1 MRMRFLTR
9 HLVPSRAMR
18 YVAIAVIAFVLGSS
32 TFAFGLVVNGV
43 VEACSHDTTG
53 LLRLSTA
60 TRPCN
65 TTTTNPLLRESVISW
80 NQIGPAG
87 ATGATGPTGATGAT
101 GASGASG
108 ATGASGPI
116 GPTGA
121 RGPQGPAGGQVIAPP
136 QPYAAE
142 GLFLLAFAGAA
153 QTVPLG
159 TFAGC
164 FDKQLGVEYE
174 DCYFSTPTLSQ
185 PVTDWLR
192 DTGLG
197 TNPRRDLTVF
207 QLTHRGTIVS
217 RIEIG
222 NAFLSDF
229 RVSDAD
235 GTSGAPGSLS
245 FVVVPDSLQ
254 TLTGGTGGSTVPWVP
269 FRRNNFTLS
278 VAATQLTG
286 MVGVS
291 DIHLSVPKVPAPAG
305 TSPRHRFV
313 PGAPSF
319 DDLHFDAG
327 AGATASATAQYLD
340 EWAAAVALGT
350 AGPRE
355 ADLSFLSL
363 TGVAIATVHFTNLV
377 PVSALAPFPSAASR
391 RSMTLGIQRFAF
403 LP

>member
-1 MRMRFLTR
+1 MRFLTR
-9 HLVPSRAMR
+9 HLVPSRPVR

-32 TFAFGLVVNGV
+32 TFALGLVVNGV

-65 TTTTNPLLRESVISW
+65 TTTTNPLLRETAISW

-87 ATGATGPTGATGAT
+87 ATGATGPGGAPGAT

-121 RGPQGPAGGQVIAPP
+121 RGPQGPAGAQVIAPP
-136 QPYAAE
+136 EPYAA
-142 GLFLLAFAGAA
+142 GLTFLLAFAGVA

-159 TFAGC
+159 TLAGC

-174 DCYFSTPTLSQ
+174 DCYFSTTTLSQ

-192 DTGLG
+192 DTIVG
-197 TNPRRDLTVF
+197 TNLRRNLTVF
-207 QLTHRGTIVS
+207 LVNYNGTVAS

-229 RVSDAD
+229 RISDAD
-235 GTSGAPGSLS
+235 GTSAGPGSLS
-245 FVVVPDSLQ
+245 FVVVPESLQ
-254 TLTGGTGGSTVPWVP
+254 TLVGGTGGSPGPVVP

-278 VAATQLTG
+278 VAATPLAG
-286 MVGVS
+286 VVGVS
-291 DIHLSVPKVPAPAG
+291 GIHLSVPKVPAPPG
-305 TSPRHRFV
+305 TLPRHRFG

-327 AGATASATAQYLD
+327 GGANGTATAQYLD
-340 EWAAAVALGT
+340 GWAAAVAAGT

-355 ADLSFLSL
+355 ADLTFLSL

-377 PVSALAPFPSAASR
+377 PVSALTPFPSAALR

>member
-1 MRMRFLTR
+1 MRFLTR
-9 HLVPSRAMR
+9 HLVPSRPMR

-32 TFAFGLVVNGV
+32 TFALGLVVNGV

-65 TTTTNPLLRESVISW
+65 TTTTNPLLRETAISW

-87 ATGATGPTGATGAT
+87 ATGATGPGGAPGAT

-116 GPTGA
+116 GATGA
-121 RGPQGPAGGQVIAPP
+121 RGPQGPAGAPVIVPP
-136 QPYAAE
+136 QPYARD
-142 GLFLLAFAGAA
+142 GLTFLLAFAGAA

-174 DCYFSTPTLSQ
+174 DCYFSTTTLSQ

-197 TNPRRDLTVF
+197 INLRRDLTVF
-207 QLTHRGTIVS
+207 QLNYNGAVVS
-217 RIEIG
+217 RIEIV

-235 GTSGAPGSLS
+235 GTSAAPGSLS
-245 FVVVPDSLQ
+245 FVVVPETLQ
-254 TLTGGTGGSTVPWVP
+254 TLAGGTGGSPGPVVP
-269 FRRNNFTLS
+269 FSRNNFRLS
-278 VAATQLTG
+278 VAASQLTG

-291 DIHLSVPKVPAPAG
+291 DIHLSVPKVLAPAG

-319 DDLHFDAG
+319 DVLHFDAS
-327 AGATASATAQYLD
+327 AAATAAATAQYLD
-340 EWAAAVALGT
+340 VWAAAVVAGT

-355 ADLSFLSL
+355 ADLIFLSRA
-363 TGVAIATVHFTNLV
+363 GVAIATVHFTNLV
-377 PVSALAPFPSAASR
+377 PVSALAPFPSADR

>member
-1 MRMRFLTR
+1 
-9 HLVPSRAMR
+9 VR
-18 YVAIAVIAFVLGSS
+18 YVVIAVIAFVLGSS

-53 LLRLSTA
+53 ILRLSTA

-65 TTTTNPLLRESVISW
+65 TTTTNPLLRETAISW

-87 ATGATGPTGATGAT
+87 ATGATGPTGATGA
-101 GASGASG
+101 SGASG
-108 ATGASGPI
+108 ATGAPGPI

-142 GLFLLAFAGAA
+142 GLTFLLAFAGAA

-174 DCYFSTPTLSQ
+174 DCYFSTTTLSQ

-197 TNPRRDLTVF
+197 TNLRRDLTVF
-207 QLTHRGTIVS
+207 QLNYSGTVVS

-254 TLTGGTGGSTVPWVP
+254 TLTGGTGGSPGPVVP

-286 MVGVS
+286 MLGVS
-291 DIHLSVPKVPAPAG
+291 GIHLSVPKVPAPAG
-305 TSPRHRFV
+305 TSPRHRFG

-327 AGATASATAQYLD
+327 VGTTATATAQYLD
-340 EWAAAVALGT
+340 GWAAAVALGT

-355 ADLSFLSL
+355 ADLTFLSS
-363 TGVAIATVHFTNLV
+363 TGVAIATVHFTSLV
-377 PVSALAPFPSAASR
+377 PVSALAPFPSASR